1 MYKNNLYH
9 FSTSWATHKGVL
21 EPDADED
28 MDAPVFP
35 AKEPKSNKSFGVS
48 KGAINKKAKRQALK
62 EGVAA
67 PKAKLSQAAKD
78 KMAMPAPSPAD
89 KARSPFTLNVWNAFG
104 LLVRAAHATR
114 TPRPRRARASLD
126 ASPADLC

>member
-21 EPDADED
+21 APDADED
-28 MDAPVFP
+28 MEAPVFP

-62 EGVAA
+62 EGVAG
-67 PKAKLSQAAKD
+67 AKPQAG
-78 KMAMPAPSPAD
+78 
-89 KARSPFTLNVWNAFG
+89 ARLFTHLPT
-104 LLVRAAHATR
+104 HSSS
-114 TPRPRRARASLD
+114 PRPMPMT
-126 ASPADLC
+126 SPPLPPDTQAGEG